1 MVNLKHKERV
11 GYKVT
16 SMIKG
21 YIELIRPHN
30 LIASFLTTIIGVLS
44 VYAFIKLNGFITP
57 DPQYVSSIALLAVI
71 TVVFIAAGGY
81 AINDYFDADIDAVN
95 KPYRPIPSGRV
106 KRQHALIYSL
116 ILMTLGLATSSIIGI
131 ITLLYA
137 LFNAALL
144 ILYSYR
150 IKRLGIIGN
159 IVISYLGAASI
170 VFGALTLCENIRHI
184 SLVSTSFI
192 PAFFAFFLL
201 LGREI
206 IKTVEDVK
214 ADIKKNMKT
223 LPILLG
229 SKKALIISIIPL
241 VLVVSL
247 SFLPVI
253 LYNYGLVY
261 LILAL
266 ITDAIIVY
274 VILHVAMTVRRREA
288 NEDEIIALASKLRAY
303 LKAAIFSGTLAFLLD
318 LMIKTLT

>member
-1 MVNLKHKERV
+1 VVNLKYEERV
-11 GYKVT
+11 RYNVT
-16 SMIKG
+16 SVIKG

-30 LIASFLTTIIGVLS
+30 LIASFMTTIIGVLS
-44 VYAFIKLNGFITP
+44 VFVFIKFSGSITL
-57 DPQYVSSIALLAVI
+57 DPQYVSSIAALAVI

-81 AINDYFDADIDAVN
+81 AVNDYFDADIDAIN

-116 ILMTLGLATSSIIGI
+116 ILMILGLVTSSIIGI

-150 IKRLGIIGN
+150 IKRLGVIGN

-170 VFGALTLCENIRHI
+170 VFGALALCENIRHI

-214 ADIKKNMKT
+214 ADIKKNMRT

-229 SKKALIISIIPL
+229 TRKALIISIIPL
-241 VLVVSL
+241 VLVISL
-247 SFLPVI
+247 SLLPVI

-266 ITDAIIVY
+266 ITDVIIVY
-274 VILHVAMTVRRREA
+274 VILHAARTIRRREV
-288 NEDEIIALASKLRAY
+288 NDEEIIALASKLRAY
-303 LKAAIFSGTLAFLLD
+303 LKVAIFSGTLAFLLD
-318 LMIKTLT
+318 LMIKTLI